1 MKCGVKRAGTKRRW
15 EKKKKT
21 FVLGLNG
28 YATVR
33 SNNKN
38 LKLSCWIDIR
48 VINGAKNYAE
58 MKDYTETTE
67 KDCKVT
73 SLLTNEKLLE
83 RR

>member
-1 MKCGVKRAGTKRRW
+1 MKCGVKRGGTKRRSK
-15 EKKKKT
+15 KKKKT

-38 LKLSCWIDIR
+38 LIYR

-73 SLLTNEKLLE
+73 SLLSNKKLLE